1 MEIWTE
7 KYRPKTLDEV
17 VGQEK
22 VVEKLKAFVK
32 AKNLPHLLFAGPAG
46 TGKTTCALAIAR
58 ELYGE
63 EWRDNLLE
71 LNASDERGIDTI
83 RTKVKE
89 FARTRPIG
97 DFPFKII
104 LLDEADALTRDAQ
117 QALRR
122 TMENFSST
130 CRFILDCNFSS
141 KIIEPIQSRCAIFR
155 FKPLEKEAIQKY
167 IMRIAKE
174 EKLKLDKKALDA
186 IYFVCQGDAR
196 RAVNILQSCASLG
209 KVITEK
215 MIYEMAGVAQPRELE
230 DVLKKAL
237 GGKIREAMDLL
248 MDIMM
253 KYGLSGLDVL
263 KQMQAIIV
271 DSDIED
277 EVKVRIMDRIGEYE
291 FRMVQGSDEFLQ
303 LEALLAQLQLVGRK

>member
-32 AKNLPHLLFAGPAG
+32 AKNLPHLLCAGPAG

-277 EVKVRIMDRIGEYE
+277 EVKVRIMDKIGEYE

>member
-253 KYGLSGLDVL
+253 KYGLSGLDAL

-277 EVKVRIMDRIGEYE
+277 EVKVRIMDKIGEYE

>member
-1 MEIWTE
+1 M
-7 KYRPKTLDEV
+7 
-17 VGQEK
+17 
-22 VVEKLKAFVK
+22 
-32 AKNLPHLLFAGPAG
+32 
-46 TGKTTCALAIAR
+46 
-58 ELYGE
+58 
-63 EWRDNLLE
+63 E

-277 EVKVRIMDRIGEYE
+277 EVKVRIMDKIGEYE

>member
-22 VVEKLKAFVK
+22 VVEKLKAFVR

-89 FARTRPIG
+89 FARTKPIG

-167 IMRIAKE
+167 VMRIAKE

-215 MIYEMAGVAQPRELE
+215 MIYEMAGVAQPKELE
-230 DVLKKAL
+230 DVLKRAL

-248 MDIMM
+248 MDVMM
-253 KYGLSGLDVL
+253 RYGLSGLDVL
-263 KQMQAIIV
+263 KQMQAIIM

>member
-277 EVKVRIMDRIGEYE
+277 EVKVRIMDKIGEYE